1 MVMLFPHHKE
11 PRTTGPPL
19 ISWFPITIYPLTSP
33 LIFDIMISWY
43 QNSKEGE
50 KAMNNSNVATV
61 EKIMIP
67 LRLQPDIYVKLRQK
81 VYDRK
86 EKLRGYS
93 MNEYITELILKDLA
107 K

>member
-1 MVMLFPHHKE
+1 
-11 PRTTGPPL
+11 
-19 ISWFPITIYPLTSP
+19 
-33 LIFDIMISWY
+33 
-43 QNSKEGE
+43 
-50 KAMNNSNVATV
+50 MNNSNVATV

-93 MNEYITELILKDLA
+93 MTEYITELILKDLA